1 VEVFGIIVLKLSCEG
16 KKEDF
21 NMAIVNVTDQTFASE
36 TSEGVVLADFW
47 APWCGPCKMIAPVLE
62 ELDSEMG
69 DKVKIAK
76 LDVDENQET
85 AGKYS
90 VMSIPTLL
98 VFKDGEVVDQVVGF
112 QPKEALAELLNKH
125 L

>member
-1 VEVFGIIVLKLSCEG
+1 
-16 KKEDF
+16 
-21 NMAIVNVTDQTFASE
+21 MAIVNVTDQTFAAE
-36 TSEGVVLADFW
+36 TEQGVVLVDFW

-62 ELDSEMG
+62 ELDGELG

-76 LDVDENQET
+76 LDVDDNQET
-85 AGKYS
+85 ASKFG

-98 VFKDGEVVDQVVGF
+98 VFKNGEVVDQVVGF
-112 QPKEALAELLNKH
+112 QPKEALASLLNKH